1 MSAPTIP
8 DLGRRATRITS
19 SPRTGGAAAAP
30 ALPSAVPTPR
40 GAAPT
45 PSRATFWRRRAA
57 AVAVLLV
64 AAFVLTA
71 LIGRVGAE
79 AELEEKVAGHVVV
92 QPGESL
98 WDVAVATAPD
108 GVDPREQLRAVA
120 DLNGLESSS
129 LDAWSVVLIPAR

>member
-8 DLGRRATRITS
+8 DLG
-19 SPRTGGAAAAP
+19 PRPAEAA
-30 ALPSAVPTPR
+30 SFPR
-40 GAAPT
+40 GVASDRRPTTRT

-98 WDVAVATAPD
+98 WDVAVDTAPD

-120 DLNGLESSS
+120 ELNGLESSS